1 MAKYWILEKRPFLGC
16 VILASAE
23 REGLSQKQVDNI
35 LEEFSNFGN
44 IAETTKAQANHAVDF
59 EVPLYRAREEI
70 TNVRIIFCAL
80 ISPKPVPARC
90 ARCISQILSL
100 GLMRL
105 FASDWIYCRQYQG
118 ILMISQLTH
127 DELIGKSLVSL
138 QFQGR

>member
-118 ILMISQLTH
+118 ILMISH
-127 DELIGKSLVSL
+127 